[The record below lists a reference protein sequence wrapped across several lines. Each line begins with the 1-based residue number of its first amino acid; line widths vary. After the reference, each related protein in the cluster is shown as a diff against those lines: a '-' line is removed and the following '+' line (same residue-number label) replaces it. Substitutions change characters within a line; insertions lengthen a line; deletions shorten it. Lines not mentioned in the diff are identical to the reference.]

1 MLFGSSFSAP
11 IGAFVSVSCGRV
23 FVGGLVKVVRMLS
36 ISLRGWLCGWL
47 IMMSIPAF
55 AGVLPFV
62 QESSYRL
69 TLTPSD
75 KGLSEVISL
84 NLDGFAAADS
94 SANTDVFNRI
104 KTQKDII
111 ARSLRAEGYY
121 SFSIDHQFDDR
132 GDVKTQQV
140 VYRIQQGQRY
150 KVAALHFQ
158 FPQQVAAP
166 AAPADTSLKVGSAL
180 RAQDLL
186 NQFRWLQTWVAEHSC
201 LVDPQ
206 LDYQVTLNR
215 ELASADIT
223 YRLKEATPALVGHVE
238 FVGAKNLSPD
248 MLARKVLIKP
258 GDCFRRAKLDDAKL
272 ALLQTQLLTRVDYR
286 IQRRAG
292 ELSAAGYK
300 VVDVV
305 FTLEEYPRRSMSVG
319 LGYSTDYGPGV
330 TLGWQNRNLF
340 SGGEQLAFK
349 AGVDE
354 VNQYIS
360 GSLGLPEFFAV
371 RQSLTLSSEIRSQKT
386 DAFNTSQLEA
396 SAVISRKIAA
406 PLTASYGVT
415 LTATEVETLT
425 TSAAV
430 GGAEPVASRQSEIY
444 RLVGVPVT
452 LNFDNRANPLD
463 AKRGWTMGGSVQP
476 MFDLTKT
483 DTRFFQWTVS
493 AAHYQTASRMK
504 FKPTLAL
511 RAAAGA
517 ITGAGVDDI
526 PADQLFYVGGG
537 GSVRGYPYQT
547 LGALQTT
554 TSASGGTDITP
565 LGGKS
570 YGELA
575 AELRLQLSESWGLV
589 VFTDG
594 GYAYPDELPKF
605 GEDFYWGAGLGLRF
619 ITSFAPIRF
628 DVAVP
633 LQQRD
638 QIDDDFQLYISI
650 GQAF

>member
-1 MLFGSSFSAP
+1 MSHLNVARRVVGYLLLVSSVY
-11 IGAFVSVSCGRV
+11 I
-23 FVGGLVKVVRMLS
+23 GGLVSVVRRIRLF
-36 ISLRGWLCGWL
+36 GWLSACVWFAAV
-47 IMMSIPAF
+47 STSAF

-62 QESSYRL
+62 QDSDYRL
-69 TLTPSD
+69 TLTPSN
-75 KGLSEVISL
+75 KGLAEVISL
-84 NLDGFAAADS
+84 TLDGFAAVDS
-94 SANTDVFNRI
+94 GTNTDVFNRI

-111 ARSLRAEGYY
+111 SRSLRAEGYY

-132 GDVKTQQV
+132 GDVKAQQV
-140 VYRIQQGQRY
+140 IYRVQQGPRY
-150 KVAALHFQ
+150 KVGRLHYQ
-158 FPQQVAAP
+158 FPQRVAAP
-166 AAPADTSLKVGSAL
+166 LSPADANLKLGSAL

-186 NQFRWLQTWVAEHSC
+186 NQFHWLQSWVAEHSC

-215 ELASADIT
+215 EQASADIT
-223 YRLKEATPALVGHVE
+223 YRLKEATPALVGQVQ
-238 FVGAKNLSPD
+238 FVGANKLSPE
-248 MLARKVLIKP
+248 MLARKVPINA
-258 GDCFRRAKLDDAKL
+258 GDCFRRTKLDDAKL

-292 ELSAAGYK
+292 ELNADGYK
-300 VVDVV
+300 VVDVL
-305 FTLEEYPRRSMSVG
+305 FTLEEYPRRSMSAG

-349 AGVDE
+349 AGVDQ

-360 GSLGLPEFFAV
+360 GSLSLPEFFAV
-371 RQSLTLSSEIRSQKT
+371 RQSLTLSSELRSQKT

-396 SAVISRKIAA
+396 SAVITRKIAA
-406 PLTASYGVT
+406 PLNASYGVT
-415 LTATEVETLT
+415 LTATEVETLIT
-425 TSAAV
+425 DTSVNGAASV
-430 GGAEPVASRQSEIY
+430 TGTQSDIY

-493 AAHYQTASRMK
+493 AAHYQTASRLK
-504 FKPTLAL
+504 FKPTLAV

-554 TSASGGTDITP
+554 TSTSGATDLTP

-589 VFTDG
+589 LFTDG

-628 DVAVP
+628 DIAVP